1 MAGSSELE
9 STAVGAPDDP
19 LRFRRILALLV
30 RCLPWLSRVKGH
42 LALLLACWFALA
54 AVTLSLVFLF
64 VVVLWNSMLGDL
76 PLSALQAQF
85 FAQDPAT
92 SVEVQSLSE
101 GARRAL
107 AGRWTLQV
115 AVFAP
120 LVAAAI
126 LGLVYYQIW
135 ILQRINHFMRLEM
148 VDRLQTLSLRFHAD
162 SRVGD
167 AIYRTYQ
174 DSAMVTQ
181 LIDVLVLAPLGSFG
195 RFAAALVVVCLFHPP
210 LALILAAIWGPAL
223 WLGYVISWRMRRRF
237 RLARETNSALTS
249 RIQETLAGIRV
260 IKAYGL
266 EQPFQRRFEA
276 DSMRAFSAAYRARNL
291 FAALGVYAFWIIS
304 AGGLAAAFVAVLQ
317 TIGGAPTF
325 AWSRLAGS
333 GGWLE
338 ATAVGLGLGAWNLGL
353 YNAFAFFFGSG
364 TGSVQ
369 RLFSVWGR
377 TQDIAIGLDR
387 VFELLDLE
395 PEIQDRPDA
404 VELGGIREGIAF
416 EHVSFAYQPD
426 RPVLRD
432 VSLTAGSGAI
442 SAIVGPTGSGKTT
455 LMALLLRLFDPEEG
469 CIRVDGRDLREL
481 KVDSL
486 RHQVSIALQEN
497 VLFGTTVREN
507 IRYAVPDATDA
518 EVREAARVACADAF
532 IEDLPDGY
540 DTLLGERGTKLSTGQ
555 RQRLSIARAVLKD
568 TPVLILDEP
577 TSSLDAETE
586 LRLMDRL
593 EAWGAGRV
601 IFLITHRLSTIRRA
615 DQIAVLAGGR
625 LVEHGSHEELLA
637 RPTGVYRAL
646 VQSESP
652 EAA

>member
-1 MAGSSELE
+1 MSDSS
-9 STAVGAPDDP
+9 AVEATEPGALGDP
-19 LRFRRILALLV
+19 LRFRKILALLV
-30 RCLPWLSRVKGH
+30 RCLPWLGRVKGH
-42 LALLLACWFALA
+42 LILLLGCWFALA
-54 AVTLSLVFLF
+54 LVTLSVVFLF

-76 PLSALQAQF
+76 PLSALQAQVF
-85 FAQDPAT
+85 GQDPAT
-92 SVEVQSLSE
+92 TVEVKSLSE

-115 AVFAP
+115 ALFAP
-120 LVAAAI
+120 AVAAAI
-126 LGLVYYQIW
+126 LGLVYYQVW
-135 ILQRINHFMRLEM
+135 ILQRINQLLRLEM

-162 SRVGD
+162 SRIGD

-181 LIDVLVLAPLGSFG
+181 LIDVMVLAPLGSFG
-195 RFAAALVVVCLFHPP
+195 RLAAALAVVCVFHPP
-210 LALILAAIWGPAL
+210 LALILAVIWGPGL
-223 WLGYVISWRMRRRF
+223 WLGYVISWRLRRRF

-266 EQPFQRRFEA
+266 ERPFQARFEA
-276 DSMRAFSAAYRARNL
+276 DSMRAFAAAYRARNL
-291 FAALGVYAFWIIS
+291 FAALGVCVFWIVS
-304 AGGLAAAFVAVLQ
+304 AGGLTAAFLAVLQ
-317 TIGGAPTF
+317 TISGGPTF
-325 AWSRLAGS
+325 AWSVLGGR

-338 ATAVGLGLGAWNLGL
+338 ATAVGLGFTAWNLGL

-369 RLFSVWGR
+369 RLFAVWGR

-404 VELGGIREGIAF
+404 IALDRIREGVRF
-416 EHVSFAYQPD
+416 EHVSFAYEPD

-432 VSLTAGSGAI
+432 VSLAADSGAI

-469 CIRVDGRDLREL
+469 HIRIDGRDLREL

-507 IRYAVPDATDA
+507 IRYAVPDASDA
-518 EVREAARVACADAF
+518 AVREAARIACADEF
-532 IEDLPDGY
+532 IEELPDGY

-555 RQRLSIARAVLKD
+555 RQRISIARAVLKD

-593 EAWGAGRV
+593 EAWGDGRV

-615 DQIAVLAGGR
+615 DRIAVLEGGR

-637 RPTGVYRAL
+637 LPTGIYRAL
-646 VQSESP
+646 VDAEST